1 MNLVEFLQQ
10 LVIKGWQFWTEGEQV
25 RFRAPETR
33 LTAEIIDRL
42 KQNKTKILELL
53 QERSEIFDVYPL
65 SYGAEGLWFL
75 WKLAPQNYAYNLSF
89 AIRIHSQV
97 DISIWQQVF
106 KTLQQRHPILK
117 STFPKVGEQP
127 IQWKHQNQELDFL
140 HIDASTWNEDDL
152 YQRVLEAHRH
162 PFNLETESVMRVRW
176 FTRSD
181 LDQIMSVT
189 IHHIAWD
196 GWSLNLIVKELPQ
209 LYQALLTNQDLHKTT
224 IYSREERQ
232 LSPTDGVLFETV
244 SLSPVKHSYQD
255 YVRWQRNLIEG
266 KKGEHHW
273 NYWQKKLAG
282 ELPVLNLPT
291 DRLRPPIQSYNGAV
305 YPFKISQKLTQQ
317 LNELARKEE
326 ATLYMTLLAAF
337 QVLLYRYSGQED
349 ILVGSP
355 TSGRTRSEFSYIVGY
370 FVDLVVMRADLSGNL
385 SFRDFLSQVRHTV
398 IEALEHQ
405 DYPFALLV
413 ERLDSINRDSS
424 YSPIFQVFFFLHNF
438 LESQYMQKLLF
449 GSTKTSIDWD
459 GLQVEPFLLD
469 QYEGQYDLTLEMMEV
484 EEDACL
490 VGFFKYNTDL
500 FDRTTIARLVEHF
513 QILLEAI
520 TLNIELKVAQL
531 RFLTEIE
538 QQQLLVEWNET
549 ATEYPQDQCL
559 HQLFEKQVA
568 QTPDAVAV
576 IFGQESLT
584 YAELNQQANQLAH
597 YLQSLGVKPETLVG
611 LCVEPSIKMMVG
623 LLGILKAGGAYIPID
638 PSYPQQRVAYML
650 EDAAVPILLTTESL
664 LELISKHQ
672 AQTVCLDRVRQA
684 ISLHSQ
690 QNPGTDVSPQNLAYV
705 IYTSGS
711 TGNPKG
717 VQIQHQSLV
726 NFLVSMNS
734 YLKLTNLD
742 TLNSVTTISFDI
754 AALELYLPLIVGA
767 SVIIVSREIAMDGNR
782 LLPQLLQ
789 SGATVMQATPATWK
803 MLLNSGLSNH
813 KLEIKL
819 LSGGEALP
827 NQLASQ
833 LLEIGREV
841 WNLYG
846 PTEATIWST
855 IKKVDHQLKQAE
867 DNNVVTSI
875 GRPIANTKIYILDSY
890 LQPVP
895 IGVPGELHIGG
906 MGLAR
911 GYLNRPEL
919 TIEKFIPNPFE
930 DSEGQNSRLYKTG
943 DLARYLPDGNIDY
956 LGRIDNQVKIR
967 GFRIELGEIESTL
980 SKHPEVQE
988 SVVIAHPDRLNEKQ
1002 LVAYVIPNL
1011 DNQFPNEQLSTSQL
1025 SLWQKVWDNT
1035 YKETTVAEDP
1045 KFNIIGWRDSYTGQ
1059 PIPEK
1064 EMRQWL
1070 DSTVERILS
1079 LKPDRLLEIGCGT
1092 GMLLFQI
1099 APHSSKY
1106 CGTDISEKSIFYIES
1121 QLKTLEGNW
1130 SHVNLYNLPAHNF
1143 QPLETE
1149 TFDAVILNSVVQY
1162 FPSIEYLVGIL
1173 EKLVKLV
1180 DPGGF
1185 IFIGDVRNLKLLETF
1200 HTDIIM
1206 SQVPDNLPVEDL
1218 WQRLQKKLTEEEELV
1233 IAPSFFKALEQYL
1246 PQIRQVEIHLKRGR
1260 ADNEI
1265 TKFRYDVIIHVGTE
1279 ALPIFEPQILNWQQD
1294 KLTLPS
1300 IYEILVQKQPKIVS
1314 LKEVPNARLQTE
1326 IKLNKLLTR
1335 RDEFINIGEI
1345 RKSLSTLSPESG
1357 LEPEDFWN
1365 LGYELGYNSYITWS
1379 DVEGNEGNDCYDVVF
1394 WQKSSDLV
1402 SERLP
1407 LIYIEKHE
1415 QKPWSVYSN
1424 NPLQTKLSQNL
1435 VPKLR
1440 NFLEEV
1446 LPQYMVPSVFV
1457 MLGALPLT
1465 PNGKV
1470 DRKKMPNPNINN
1482 QANTEYVVPRTEI
1495 EQHIAKVWQDVLGIE
1510 KVGIYNNFF
1519 EVGGNSLLLVQVS
1532 SKLQE
1537 LFQMELQVVELL
1549 KYPNIYYLSQYI
1561 KYDTPETKNLTEVR
1575 DARGSELKEGK
1586 RNMQQRLERMQRYR
1600 SKKNS

>member
-1 MNLVEFLQQ
+1 MNLVKFLQD
-10 LVIKGWQFWTEGEQV
+10 LSLKGVRLWIDGEKFRMEGSQEILT
-25 RFRAPETR
+25 PE
-33 LTAEIIDRL
+33 LISKL
-42 KQNKTKILELL
+42 KQHKTKILQLL
-53 QERSEIFDVYPL
+53 KEQPDILQVYPL
-65 SYGAEGLWFL
+65 SYGQKGLRFL
-75 WKLAPQNYAYNLSF
+75 WELEPDSYTYNLSF
-89 AIRIHSQV
+89 AIRIYYQV
-97 DISIWQQVF
+97 NLVTWQETFEVLR
-106 KTLQQRHPILK
+106 KRHPMLRT
-117 STFPKVGEQP
+117 TFPKLGQEL
-127 IQWKHQNQELDFL
+127 IQRIHENQQLDFL
-140 HIDASTWNEDDL
+140 QIDACGWSQDEL
-152 YQRVLEAHRH
+152 YTKVLKAHRY
-162 PFNLETESVMRVRW
+162 PFDLETQPVMRVRW
-176 FTRSD
+176 FSISAQNHVM
-181 LDQIMSVT
+181 LLT
-189 IHHIAWD
+189 IHHIALD
-196 GWSLNLIVKELPQ
+196 GWSANLIIKELPEI
-209 LYQALLTNQDLHKTT
+209 YQSLQTGSE
-224 IYSREERQ
+224 I
-232 LSPTDGVLFETV
+232 
-244 SLSPVKHSYQD
+244 SLSKINGSYQD
-255 YVRWQRNLIEG
+255 YVNWQNKLLESRKIDSLWSYWKQKLSG
-266 KKGEHHW
+266 K
-273 NYWQKKLAG
+273 
-282 ELPVLNLPT
+282 LPVLNLLT
-291 DRLRPPIQSYNGAV
+291 DRPRPQIQTFNGAA
-305 YPFKISQKLTQQ
+305 YHFKLSEELTRR
-317 LNELARKEE
+317 LKELAQEQE
-326 ATLYMTLLAAF
+326 VTLYTTLLATF
-337 QVLLYRYSGQED
+337 QILLYRYTAQED
-349 ILVGSP
+349 ILVGTP
-355 TSGRTRSEFSYIVGY
+355 TSGRTRPEFAPVVGY
-370 FVDLVVMRADLSGNL
+370 FTDQVVMRTDLSENPRFIDL
-385 SFRDFLSQVRHTV
+385 LIQVSKTV
-398 IEALEHQ
+398 IDALDNQ
-405 DYPFALLV
+405 DYPFSLLV
-413 ERLDSINRDSS
+413 QRLHLEQDSS
-424 YSPIFQVFFFLHNF
+424 HHPLFQAYFL
-438 LESQYMQKLLF
+438 LQKYQESQNLQKLAF
-449 GSTKTSIDWD
+449 SRTKTLVYWG
-459 GLQVEPFLLD
+459 GLQVEPFVLD
-469 QYEGQYDLTLEMMEV
+469 QYEGLFDLTLEMV
-484 EEDACL
+484 EIDSCMLAL
-490 VGFFKYNTDL
+490 IKYNTNL
-500 FDRTTIARLVEHF
+500 FDELTIARMASNYQV
-513 QILLEAI
+513 LLEGI
-520 TLNIELKVAQL
+520 INNPQQRVGQLTL
-531 RFLTEIE
+531 LTDT
-538 QQQLLVEWNET
+538 QQQLLVEWNNT
-549 ATEYPQDQCL
+549 TTKYPQDKCI
-559 HQLFEKQVA
+559 HQLFEKQVE

-611 LCVEPSIKMMVG
+611 LCVDRSLEMMVG
-623 LLGILKAGGAYIPID
+623 LLGTLKAGGAYIPID

-650 EDAAVPILLTTESL
+650 EDAAVSILLTTESL
-664 LELISKHQ
+664 LELIPKHQ
-672 AQTVCLDRVRQA
+672 AQTVCLDRDLQA
-684 ISLHSQ
+684 ISLNSQ
-690 QNPGTDVSPQNLAYV
+690 ENPAINVSPQNLAYV

-827 NQLASQ
+827 TQLASH
-833 LLEIGREV
+833 LLEIGKEV

-855 IKKVDHQLKQAE
+855 LKKVENQLKQTE
-867 DNNVVTSI
+867 DSNVVTSI

-930 DSEGQNSRLYKTG
+930 DSEGQSSRLYKTG

-980 SKHPEVQE
+980 NKHPGVQE

-1002 LVAYVIPNL
+1002 LVAYVIPDL
-1011 DNQFPNEQLSTSQL
+1011 DNQSPSEQLSTSQL

-1045 KFNIIGWRDSYTGQ
+1045 KFNIVGWRDSYTGQ
-1059 PIPEK
+1059 SIPEQ

-1079 LKPDRLLEIGCGT
+1079 LKPARVLEIGCGT

-1106 CGTDISEKSIFYIES
+1106 YGTDISEKSIFYIES

-1130 SHVNLYNLPAHNF
+1130 SHVKLHNLPAHNL
-1143 QPLETE
+1143 QALDTE
-1149 TFDAVILNSVVQY
+1149 TFDTIILNSVVQY
-1162 FPSIEYLVGIL
+1162 FPSIEYLVGVL
-1173 EKLVKLV
+1173 EKVVKLV
-1180 DPGGF
+1180 EPGGF
-1185 IFIGDVRNLKLLETF
+1185 IFVGDVRNLRSLETF

-1218 WQRLQKKLTEEEELV
+1218 WQRVQKKLTEEEELA
-1233 IAPSFFKALEQYL
+1233 IDPGFFKALQQYL
-1246 PQIRQVEIHLKRGR
+1246 PEISQVEIHLKRSR
-1260 ADNEI
+1260 ANNEM
-1265 TKFRYDVIIHVGTE
+1265 TKFRYDVIIQVVTE
-1279 ALPIFEPQILNWQQD
+1279 SLPILEPQILKWQQD
-1294 KLTLPS
+1294 NLKLLS
-1300 IYEILVQKQPKIVS
+1300 IHHNLAEKQPKVLSI
-1314 LKEVPNARLQTE
+1314 KEVPNARLQTE

-1335 RDEFINIGEI
+1335 KDDFVSIGEM
-1345 RKSLSTLSPESG
+1345 RKGLAKISLASG
-1357 LEPEDFWN
+1357 VEPEDFWR
-1365 LGYELGYNSYITWS
+1365 LGDELGYNTYITWS
-1379 DVEGNEGNDCYDVVF
+1379 DVEANHCYDVVF
-1394 WQKSSDLV
+1394 WQKSSELI

-1407 LIYIEKHE
+1407 LISIEKQQ
-1415 QKPWSVYSN
+1415 QKPWSSYSN
-1424 NPLQTKLSQNL
+1424 NPLQTKLSQKL
-1435 VPKLR
+1435 VPQLR
-1440 NFLEEV
+1440 NSLEQV

-1470 DRKKMPNPNINN
+1470 DRKKLPNPNINN
-1482 QANTEYVVPRTEI
+1482 RANTEYVVPKTEI
-1495 EQHIAKVWQDVLGIE
+1495 EQSIAKIWQDVLQIE
-1510 KVGIYNNFF
+1510 KVGIYDNFF

-1537 LFQMELQVVELL
+1537 LFKMGLQVVELL

-1561 KYDTPETKNLTEVR
+1561 KSETPETKNLTEVR
-1575 DARGSELKEGK
+1575 EARDYNLKEGK
-1586 RNMQQRLERMQRYR
+1586 KNMQQRLERRQRHR
-1600 SKKNS
+1600 SKNNVRE